1 MTTHLLGAK
10 HRATPKWRDWVAVDL
25 SSTIDLS
32 VIVACWRTA
41 DGYAVAA
48 WFFCP
53 EDNLAERDEGS
64 GATYSAWRDEG
75 LIEATPGN
83 TIDYLRIEAKPI
95 ELYEQLDV
103 REIAFDPHMARQ
115 VQPKLIEMGM
125 PVVDMQQIPSLMMP
139 AYLELERA
147 ILAGEFQHGGH
158 PVLRHCF
165 ANVAVRRNDL
175 GHVVK
180 FTKSQMWL
188 SIDGAVAAA
197 MAVARCA
204 AGESNRS
211 SYESAD
217 DEFDGWAYVA

>member
-1 MTTHLLGAK
+1 MTTYLLGAK

-64 GATYSAWRDEG
+64 GATYSAWRDDG

-95 ELYEQLDV
+95 ELEQLDV

-115 VQPKLIEMGM
+115 VQPARAGD
-125 PVVDMQQIPSLMMP
+125 PRRRIPARRAPGAAPLLRQRGRPS
-139 AYLELERA
+139 ERSRSR
-147 ILAGEFQHGGH
+147 GEVHQVADVALDRRRRRSRDGG
-158 PVLRHCF
+158 R
-165 ANVAVRRNDL
+165 AVRGR
-175 GHVVK
+175 
-180 FTKSQMWL
+180 
-188 SIDGAVAAA
+188 
-197 MAVARCA
+197 
-204 AGESNRS
+204 
-211 SYESAD
+211 
-217 DEFDGWAYVA
+217 